1 MPMEVLEDLAVE
13 KMILP
18 NNIVKIVDVNGT
30 RLGVGEQGESIFEFF
45 CEFHHLGAVHKL
57 HDRLF
62 NESG

>member
-1 MPMEVLEDLAVE
+1 MPMEVLEDLAVA

-45 CEFHHLGAVHKL
+45 VSFII
-57 HDRLF
+57 
-62 NESG
+62 